1 MPPSLSSLQVPVA
14 AAVYYEDLY
23 VNIALSEETAAQIKD
38 IRLWVTNEYLHSGIR
53 EDGARVLDQLFG
65 MLKGK
70 YPIR

>member
-1 MPPSLSSLQVPVA
+1 MPVA
-14 AAVYYEDLY
+14 AAVYFEDLY
-23 VNIALSEETAAQIKD
+23 VNFALSEETASNIQG

-70 YPIR
+70 HPLR

>member
-1 MPPSLSSLQVPVA
+1 MPCVQVPVA

-23 VNIALSEETAAQIKD
+23 VNVTLSEETAAQIQD

-53 EDGARVLDQLFG
+53 EDGPRILDQLFG

>member
-1 MPPSLSSLQVPVA
+1 MPSPQVPVA

-23 VNIALSEETAAQIKD
+23 VNIALSEETAAQIKV
-38 IRLWVTNEYLHSGIR
+38 IRLWVTNQFLHSGIR
-53 EDGARVLDQLFG
+53 EDGALVLDQLFG

>member
-1 MPPSLSSLQVPVA
+1 MPVA

-23 VNIALSEETAAQIKD
+23 VSIALSEETASQIKD
-38 IRLWVTNEYLHSGIR
+38 IRVWVTNEYLHSGIR

-65 MLKGK
+65 MLNGK

>member
-1 MPPSLSSLQVPVA
+1 M
-14 AAVYYEDLY
+14 
-23 VNIALSEETAAQIKD
+23 NIALSEETAAQIKD
-38 IRLWVTNEYLHSGIR
+38 IRVWVTNEYLHSGIR

>member
-1 MPPSLSSLQVPVA
+1 MQVPVA
-14 AAVYYEDLY
+14 AAIFYEDLY

-38 IRLWVTNEYLHSGIR
+38 IRTWVTNEYLHSGIR

-70 YPIR
+70 HPIR